1 MKQNSKTNNK
11 TTAVQDH
18 PNINKNIHPPVV
30 ALLFIVI
37 AYFLGRFVPTP
48 FVAPPILRTIG
59 FALTFIGFLFGI
71 GAFIEK
77 TLVAAGQATKVDP
90 AASPEAAATP
100 ASEGR
105 TEMIAPEDQVQFAN
119 DSTVLEPSAIAILDD
134 VAAWVKA
141 DRSRTILVKG
151 HADATGTVAYN
162 LDLSSRRAETVASYL
177 YGRGVAREQV
187 AIVAVGEDAAV
198 LAPATSNRRVV
209 IYALSTGAATAAR

>member
-1 MKQNSKTNNK
+1 MRTSSL
-11 TTAVQDH
+11 AS
-18 PNINKNIHPPVV
+18 
-30 ALLFIVI
+30 LF
-37 AYFLGRFVPTP
+37 AATLGLAACSRGGSSDTLPTP
-48 FVAPPILRTIG
+48 PEF
-59 FALTFIGFLFGI
+59 
-71 GAFIEK
+71 E
-77 TLVAAGQATKVDP
+77 AA